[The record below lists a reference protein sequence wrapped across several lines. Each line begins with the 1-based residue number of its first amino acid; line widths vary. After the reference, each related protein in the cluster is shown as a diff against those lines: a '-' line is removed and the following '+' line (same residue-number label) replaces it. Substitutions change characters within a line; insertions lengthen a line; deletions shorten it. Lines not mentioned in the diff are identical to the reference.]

1 MHVRQ
6 MPFKVMMNDGYSIE
20 GWTAFDVVEEL
31 RRLDWEVPPTVLDFK
46 RGFARRCEVAGMHLL
61 FWSEDS
67 FLQAAA
73 QAKVFCLWIDG
84 VEA

>member
-1 MHVRQ
+1 MREV
-6 MPFKVMMNDGYSIE
+6 PFKVMLSDGFIIE
-20 GWTAFDVVEEL
+20 GWSAFSICEEL
-31 RRLDWEVPPTVLDFK
+31 RRHDWEVPSSVLDFK

-61 FWSEDS
+61 FWDENS

-73 QAKVFCLWIDG
+73 QAKVFRLWIDG